1 MNDYGIPSWMD
12 EILKYLPLLSLLSVF
27 FLYLIRKEAKDE
39 IVKAQDVQRE
49 YTELKIKEVQEE
61 CKYHSLQDR
70 NKTDRLS
77 ERMMELEKSHVL
89 EIGLLKQTTSTTDK
103 RLDMIETR
111 IEKLDTK
118 FDEKFEEQKELPPQ
132 NSLKISKR
140 RILKMILQ
148 ILKILI
154 PLIRKFLSL
163 KAIQTNQN
171 CWNES
176 SIALA
181 NKKKISREEVFGS
194 ISNIP
199 IQRDPIFRLPV
210 SNPHITSKY
219 EW

>member
-1 MNDYGIPSWMD
+1 MD

-77 ERMMELEKSHVL
+77 ERMMELEKSHAL
-89 EIGLLKQTTSTTDK
+89 ETGLLKQTTSTTDK

-118 FDEKFEEQKELPPQ
+118 FDEKFEEQKELLHKIHSKFQ
-132 NSLKISKR
+132 NGGFSK
-140 RILKMILQ
+140 
-148 ILKILI
+148 
-154 PLIRKFLSL
+154 
-163 KAIQTNQN
+163 
-171 CWNES
+171 
-176 SIALA
+176 
-181 NKKKISREEVFGS
+181 
-194 ISNIP
+194 
-199 IQRDPIFRLPV
+199 
-210 SNPHITSKY
+210 
-219 EW
+219 